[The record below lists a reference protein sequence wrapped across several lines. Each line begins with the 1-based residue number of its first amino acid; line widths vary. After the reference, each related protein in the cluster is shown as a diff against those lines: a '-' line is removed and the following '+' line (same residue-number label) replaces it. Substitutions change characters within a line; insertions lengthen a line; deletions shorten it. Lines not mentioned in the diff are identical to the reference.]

1 MEDVRGLGK
10 KAALKP
16 KRQERTRDAMAD
28 AIRNSGKVTEKQ
40 AAANRRFLRAC
51 GTVMYVVAAGWAVV
65 AIACMSFDPALGW
78 IWLIPGA
85 VCFFLGHAWR
95 KATKRK

>member
-1 MEDVRGLGK
+1 MKGLEK
-10 KAALKP
+10 KAERRA
-16 KRQERTRDAMAD
+16 QSWERTRD

>member
-28 AIRNSGKVTEKQ
+28 AIRNSGKATEKQ
-40 AAANRRFLRAC
+40 AAATRRFMRVC

-65 AIACMSFDPALGW
+65 AIACMSSGVSLGW
-78 IWLIPGA
+78 ICLIPGLI
-85 VCFFLGHAWR
+85 CFFIGHSWL
-95 KATKRK
+95 KATKE